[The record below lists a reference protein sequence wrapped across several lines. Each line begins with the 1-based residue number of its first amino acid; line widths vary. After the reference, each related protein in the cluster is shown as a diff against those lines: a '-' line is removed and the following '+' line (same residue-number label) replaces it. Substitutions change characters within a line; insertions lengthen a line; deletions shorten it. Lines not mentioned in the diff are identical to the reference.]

1 MRDHTPTPIT
11 NFNGWWKRGSEDEVP
26 LDHFTDCENI
36 KFIAT
41 SSFGSRDGIGLSQ
54 NVLVPL
60 ENIKRIYNY
69 ATQSANTLILLAINT
84 ISGDGEI
91 FHIVDSTTVYGPLL
105 TISGMSDFAF
115 QAYAGRGYISPFAPQ
130 QATTPAP
137 NIGLIAIA
145 VAGAGVT
152 AGLHQYASTFVTPT
166 GETTASPLRSVL
178 VVAGPNQQVDLSVI
192 PVDPSGVATA
202 RNIYRTIAAGTQ
214 LKLLTTIADNV
225 TTTFSDT
232 IADGALGAN
241 APTLNTAIITGSL
254 AVDRGLQGEFLYV
267 YNGDGTAARKAA
279 GAALTGG
286 MTVANGVAGFTD
298 AGVHVFGFVSETD
311 TGYLSPPG
319 LLTSFATSAALS
331 VSFGSVDASP
341 DPHVVKRHLVA
352 SLRITGFNGD
362 LEGYDLFFVPNATI
376 ENNTDLFL
384 NNISFYDADLLE
396 DASHLFDNYSEIP
409 AGATLGLYHNSL
421 CVGATYNDISLV
433 LVSKEGEPE
442 AISQID
448 GLIIVTLDGNPI
460 TNLQEMRDVLY
471 IFKRARTVSFTDN
484 GDAPSSWPETVVDNA
499 LGTPVHGIATVLDSG
514 SNSVDFLIVC
524 TYAGVTI
531 FNGKYQMPEL
541 SWKIE
546 KAWKNQ
552 DRFSFSNI
560 QIVNAPI
567 QHEIYIVL
575 PDKGL
580 LVGNYSNGMDSKKMR
595 WTPWSCIALFNT
607 VAIVNIDEIIFGSDR
622 V

>member
-26 LDHFTDCENI
+26 SDHFTDCDNI

-54 NVLVPL
+54 DVLVPL

-69 ATQSANTLILLAINT
+69 ATQSANTLIILVKNT
-84 ISGDGEI
+84 VTGFGEI
-91 FHIVDSTTVYGPLL
+91 FHIVDSTTVFGPLL
-105 TISGMSDFAF
+105 TIDGMTDFAF
-115 QAYAGRGYISPFAPQ
+115 QPYAGRGYISPFAPQ

-137 NIGLIAIA
+137 NIGLIATA
-145 VAGAGVT
+145 VAGAGVN

-214 LKLLTTIADNV
+214 LKLLTTIADN
-225 TTTFSDT
+225 TTTVFTDNT
-232 IADGALGAN
+232 ADGALGAN
-241 APTLNTAIITGSL
+241 VPTLNTAIITSSL
-254 AVDRGLQGEFLYV
+254 GIDRGLQGQFLYV

-279 GAALTGG
+279 GAALAGT
-286 MTVANGVAGFTD
+286 MTVGNGAAGHTD
-298 AGVHVFGFVSETD
+298 AGVHIFGFVSETD

-319 LLTSFATSAALS
+319 LLTSFTTSATLS
-331 VSFGSVDASP
+331 VSFTSVDVSP
-341 DPHVVKRHLVA
+341 DSHVVKRHLVA

-376 ENNTDLFL
+376 NNNTDLFL
-384 NNISFYDADLLE
+384 NDISFYDADLLS

-409 AGATLGLYHNSL
+409 AGATLGLYHNRL
-421 CVGATYNDISLV
+421 CIGATYTDISLV
-433 LVSKEGEPE
+433 LVSQVGEPE
-442 AISQID
+442 AINQID
-448 GLIIVTLDGNPI
+448 GLIVVTLDGNPV
-460 TNLQEMRDVLY
+460 TNTQEMRDVLY
-471 IFKRARTVSFTDN
+471 IFKRSRTVSYVDN
-484 GDAPSSWPETVVDNA
+484 GDSPSSWSETVVDNA

-531 FNGKYQMPEL
+531 FNGRYQIPEL

-546 KAWKNQ
+546 KAWRDQ
-552 DRFSFSNI
+552 ARTSFSNI

-567 QHEIYIVL
+567 QHEIYIVS
-575 PDKGL
+575 PDKSL
-580 LVGNYSNGMDSKKMR
+580 LVGNYSNGMDSKKIR

-607 VAIVNIDEIIFGSDR
+607 VAIVNIDQIIFGSDR